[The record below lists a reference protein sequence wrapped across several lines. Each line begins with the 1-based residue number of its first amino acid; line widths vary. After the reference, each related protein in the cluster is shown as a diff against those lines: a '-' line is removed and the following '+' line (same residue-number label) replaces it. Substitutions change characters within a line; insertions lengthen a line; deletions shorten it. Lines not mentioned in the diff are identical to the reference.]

1 MLTFNTLQDEAVI
14 ESLRDGL
21 IGVIPTDTVY
31 GLACSAL
38 QQNSVSRLYSLKNRE
53 AKPGTLLAANID
65 QVIDLG
71 IPRRYLKAVDH
82 YWPSSISVVV
92 PTVVKLS
99 YLDQGIGSLAVR
111 IPDDDVVHELLLSTG
126 PLITTSANKPGE
138 QPSVVIAEAKAHFGD
153 VVDFYV
159 DGGDLSDR
167 LSSTI
172 IRVVDD
178 AVEVLRQGAVKI
190 NEKGEIIQ

>member
-1 MLTFNTLQDEAVI
+1 MLTYNSLQDKAI
-14 ESLRDGL
+14 INSLQDGL

-38 QQNSVSRLYSLKNRE
+38 NQNSASRLYGLKNRE

-65 QVIDLG
+65 QVINLG
-71 IPRRYLKAVDH
+71 IPRRYLKAVEH
-82 YWPSSISVVV
+82 YWPNSISIVV
-92 PTVVKLS
+92 PTVATLR
-99 YLDQGIGSLAVR
+99 YLDQGIGSLAIR
-111 IPDDDVVHELLLSTG
+111 IPDDDVVHKLLLSTG

-138 QPSVVIAEAKAHFGD
+138 QPSATIFDAKAYFGD
-153 VVDFYV
+153 RVDFYV
-159 DGGDLSDR
+159 DGGDLSRR

-178 AVEVLRQGAVKI
+178 AVEVLRQGSIKI
-190 NEKGEIIQ
+190 NEKGEVIQ

>member
-1 MLTFNTLQDEAVI
+1 MLTYNSLQDKAI
-14 ESLRDGL
+14 INSLQDGL

-38 QQNSVSRLYSLKNRE
+38 HQNSVSRLYGLKNRE

-71 IPRRYLKAVDH
+71 IPRRYLKAVEH
-82 YWPSSISVVV
+82 YWPNSISIVV
-92 PTVVKLS
+92 PTVVTLR
-99 YLDQGIGSLAVR
+99 YLDQGIGSLAIR
-111 IPDDDVVHELLLSTG
+111 IPDDDVVHKLLLSTG

-138 QPSVVIAEAKAHFGD
+138 QPSATISDAKAYFGD
-153 VVDFYV
+153 RVDFYV
-159 DGGDLSDR
+159 DGGDLSRR

-178 AVEVLRQGAVKI
+178 TVEVLRQGSIKI
-190 NEKGEIIQ
+190 NEKGEVIQ